1 MSHCTCWSGW
11 REVHGVSKRRE
22 RTWLQRKEGES
33 QPSDRTP
40 RLPDTGGEDGG
51 AKTHCIRPALL
62 SARDC
67 KLTCIR
73 GSAAWGTKPGS
84 LAEDAGMWSAVD

>member
-11 REVHGVSKRRE
+11 REGHGVSKQRE

-40 RLPDTGGEDGG
+40 RLLDTGGEDGG
-51 AKTHCIRPALL
+51 AKTHCIRPVLL

-67 KLTCIR
+67 KPTCIR
-73 GSAAWGTKPGS
+73 GSAKPGS
-84 LAEDAGMWSAVD
+84 LAEDAGMWRAVD